1 MKIAFKIRFMSVEE
15 YIFLI
20 LF

>member
-1 MKIAFKIRFMSVEE
+1 MEKEE

-20 LF
+20 F